1 MGLARGM
8 GFEESE
14 ANAIGTVVS
23 ELATNVLKYA
33 TSGVVLLEEFQEGS
47 RAGLQVTVTDRGPGI
62 ENIDEALQDHFSS
75 SGTLGLGLPGVRRMV
90 DDFDLT
96 SKPGVGTKVI
106 VRKWRGSRHASSPFR
121 AATAASANSDA
132 FAERGTTRGE
142 ARFPGKD
149 DTAARLEV
157 AFVNRP
163 CRGELVSGDA
173 VAITEADGGVL
184 IGVVDGLGH
193 GREANVAAKAA
204 VRLIRERGTLQLEQL
219 MIQVNE
225 RLARTVGAAVSLC
238 WIDLG
243 SGAFR
248 YAAVGNTVLRLEGDT
263 SRRIAATA
271 GTVGTRLQRVR
282 VETATLQEGE
292 VLLIHSDGISERATF
307 KDYPQLRFHGAA
319 VIADRVVSRYGKRHD
334 DAAVV
339 ACRWER

>member
-1 MGLARGM
+1 MTRRAIQRVRRDADVAHAVGSAVAIARSA

-14 ANAIGTVVS
+14 AKALGTVVS

-33 TSGVVLLEEFQEGS
+33 TSGIVLLEEVQEGS
-47 RAGLQVTVTDRGPGI
+47 RSGLQVTVTDRGPGI
-62 ENIDEALQDHFSS
+62 EDVDEALQDHFSS

-96 SKPGVGTKVI
+96 SKVGVGTKVI
-106 VRKWRGSRHASSPFR
+106 VRKWRGSRHSSSR
-121 AATAASANSDA
+121 YRSA
-132 FAERGTTRGE
+132 G
-142 ARFPGKD
+142 
-149 DTAARLEV
+149 
-157 AFVNRP
+157 
-163 CRGELVSGDA
+163 GDA
-173 VAITEADGGVL
+173 VSITAADGGVL
-184 IGVVDGLGH
+184 LGVVDGMGH
-193 GREANVAAKAA
+193 GREANAAAKAA

-271 GTVGTRLQRVR
+271 GTVGTRLKKVR

-292 VLLIHSDGISERATF
+292 VLLIHSDGISERTSF